1 MANLRGVV
9 HADDDALEHALHARC
24 SHELDKN
31 PGRCG
36 LRAAQGH
43 IGSTTFNNH
52 KAIMGG
58 NDTVCDSKQ
67 TSTRYAATTARGR
80 RAS

>member
-36 LRAAQGH
+36 LRATQGPHGLDHIQQPQGH
-43 IGSTTFNNH
+43 
-52 KAIMGG
+52 
-58 NDTVCDSKQ
+58 
-67 TSTRYAATTARGR
+67 RGR
-80 RAS
+80 QRHSLRLKADEYAIRRDDGEGQAG